1 MTDPLFPEL
10 KEALQEVLAGAGQSS
25 QFDQQLTT
33 LIANAYRGNA
43 DRKDVELLLNAV
55 TLDTDDGH

>member
-10 KEALQEVLAGAGQSS
+10 IEALREVLEEAGQDS
-25 QFDQQLTT
+25 QFDQQLTR
-33 LIANAYRGNA
+33 LIANAYGGNA

-55 TLDTDDGH
+55 TLDAEDGH

>member
-10 KEALQEVLAGAGQSS
+10 IEALREVLEGAGQDL

-33 LIANAYRGNA
+33 LILNAYGGNA
-43 DRKDVELLLNAV
+43 DRKDVELLLKAV
-55 TLDTDDGH
+55 TLDAEDGH

>member
-10 KEALQEVLAGAGQSS
+10 IEALREVLEDAGQDS

-33 LIANAYRGNA
+33 LIANAYSGNA

-55 TLDTDDGH
+55 TLDAEDGH

>member
-10 KEALQEVLAGAGQSS
+10 IEALREVLEDAGQDSH
-25 QFDQQLTT
+25 FDQQLTT
-33 LIANAYRGNA
+33 LIANAYSGNA

-55 TLDTDDGH
+55 TLDAEDGH